1 MTLDRYLR
9 GKPLYYSKIDY
20 TRMPRAYESIK
31 NFFKLPKII
40 QIVGTN
46 GKGSTGRFLADM
58 LLRQDFSVGHYTS
71 PHIFKFNERIWLNGK
86 DIDNATLQSS
96 HVELQELLN
105 DEFKKSLSYF
115 EYTTL
120 LAMLIFSK
128 KCDFV
133 VLEAGLGGEYDATT
147 VFPKILSII
156 TPVGYDHANFLG
168 ESIEEIAKTKI
179 ESITDCALISKQY
192 NKVVYDIAKKISEQ
206 KKAKLFFAQDVC
218 TLSEEKKIKKLI
230 KQANMPLFQE
240 INLQTAFAS
249 AKVLGFHID
258 LDGLKISSL
267 NGRCQKI
274 RDGVTID
281 VGHNIMAAK
290 ALKNYFKD
298 RKIILIYNS
307 FKDKE
312 YRKIISILKPVILKL
327 ELLEIENQRGM
338 ASEEIEKFCKEEGI
352 EFSKFSKIEKD
363 REYLVFGSFVVVE
376 TFFKRGD
383 IN

>member
-1 MTLDRYLR
+1 MTLDRYLED
-9 GKPLYYSKIDY
+9 KPLYYSKIDY

-31 NFFKLPKII
+31 DFFKLPKII

-58 LLRQDFSVGHYTS
+58 LLGQGFSVGHYTS

-86 DIDNATLQSS
+86 DIDDTTLQSS

-115 EYTTL
+115 EYTTF
-120 LAMLIFSK
+120 LAMLVFSK

-133 VLEAGLGGEYDATT
+133 VLEAGLGGEHDATT
-147 VFPKILSII
+147 VFPKNLSVI
-156 TPVGYDHANFLG
+156 TPIGYDHADFLG
-168 ESIEEIAKTKI
+168 ESIEEIARTKI
-179 ESITDCALISKQY
+179 ESITDCALISKQS
-192 NKVVYDIAKKISEQ
+192 NEVVFDIAREISSR
-206 KKAKLFFAQDVC
+206 KKAKLFFAQDLY
-218 TLSEEKKIKKLI
+218 TPAEEKKIKKLI
-230 KQANMPLFQE
+230 QQTDMPSFQE
-240 INLQTAFAS
+240 INLQTAFAAS
-249 AKVLGFHID
+249 KVLGFDID
-258 LDGLKISSL
+258 LDTLKISSL

-274 RDGVTID
+274 RDGITID

-290 ALKNYFKD
+290 ALKNHFKA

-312 YRKIISILKPVILKL
+312 YKKIISALKPVILRL

-338 ASEEIEKFCKEEGI
+338 AGVEIEQFCKEEGI
-352 EFSKFSKIEKD
+352 KFSKFSKIEAGK
-363 REYLVFGSFVVVE
+363 EYLVFGSFVVVE
-376 TFFKRGD
+376 TFLRGD

>member
-9 GKPLYYSKIDY
+9 DKPLYYSKIDY

-31 NFFKLPKII
+31 SFFKLPKII

-58 LLRQDFSVGHYTS
+58 LLGQGFSVGHYTS

-86 DIDNATLQSS
+86 DIDDVTLHSV

-105 DEFKKSLSYF
+105 DEFKNTLSYF
-115 EYTTL
+115 EYTTF

-156 TPVGYDHANFLG
+156 TPIGYDHADFLG
-168 ESIEEIAKTKI
+168 ESIEEIARTKI
-179 ESITDCALISKQY
+179 ESIVDYVLISKQY
-192 NKVVYDIAKKISEQ
+192 DEVVYDIVKEISRQ
-206 KKAKLFFAQDVC
+206 KKAKLLFAQDVC
-218 TLSEEKKIKKLI
+218 TLSEEKKIEKLI
-230 KQANMPLFQE
+230 KQANMPSFQE

-249 AKVLGFHID
+249 AKVLGFDID

-274 RDGVTID
+274 RDGITID

-290 ALKNYFKD
+290 VLKNHFKD

-312 YRKIISILKPVILKL
+312 YREIISILKPVILRL
-327 ELLEIENQRGM
+327 ELLEVENQRGM
-338 ASEEIEKFCKEEGI
+338 ASEEIEKFCKEKSI
-352 EFSKFSKIEKD
+352 EFSKFSKVEKD
-363 REYLVFGSFVVVE
+363 REYLVFGSFAVVE
-376 TFFKRGD
+376 TFLKEE
-383 IN
+383 I